1 MPHIPKVAS
10 CQLLCYIS
18 LMTRRNSA
26 AASCAAFFKT
36 AAGRNSNLE
45 GTKTN
50 TWPND
55 DEINGGKSSNLSCS
69 SKTPRPSWLAKKF
82 WKKYRE
88 FSCHDHLPNE
98 TMDVPIIFSDFGSV
112 FCKLILKCRFFEV
125 GKKSPTTC
133 YSHQIW
139 LYLAPSS
146 CLRVFASMRAS
157 WVLRR
162 STSQVSAIW
171 LTNEFSIRER
181 VRWLLL
187 AVFFKKG

>member
-1 MPHIPKVAS
+1 
-10 CQLLCYIS
+10 
-18 LMTRRNSA
+18 MTRRNSA

-125 GKKSPTTC
+125 GKKKPN
-133 YSHQIW
+133 Y
-139 LYLAPSS
+139 
-146 CLRVFASMRAS
+146 
-157 WVLRR
+157 
-162 STSQVSAIW
+162 
-171 LTNEFSIRER
+171 
-181 VRWLLL
+181 LLL
-187 AVFFKKG
+187 SPNLALFGPKFMSSGVCIYACKLSPEKIHFTS